1 MELNTAEDYEKGTLE
16 AQFFFFL
23 RPELVFLKP
32 EAAPRGPRTDVILSS
47 ASACGPVSFSR
58 AFGTHYHACMIPVWY
73 HVCIHTLRQCVASAG
88 RMVDRLAHA
97 IIVVGKLA
105 DFESFGVA
113 DLEFTNF
120 TLVWFVVG
128 GFVCWRRNAKAKK
141 EQTMLPQCC
150 ETEVSWWLC
159 RKQLVRLSFPI
170 RSSFLWGSVE
180 CWSTCTSNFCCFELL
195 LEATFLSTSCLFW
208 KTQSIIG
215 TTCPKPRR
223 HRLPIP

>member
-16 AQFFFFL
+16 SQFFLLFTAWACL
-23 RPELVFLKP
+23 LETWSS
-32 EAAPRGPRTDVILSS
+32 APRAANWCHNVKRI
-47 ASACGPVSFSR
+47 ACGPVSFSR

-73 HVCIHTLRQCVASAG
+73 HVCIHTLRQCAAAAG

-208 KTQSIIG
+208 KTQSVIG